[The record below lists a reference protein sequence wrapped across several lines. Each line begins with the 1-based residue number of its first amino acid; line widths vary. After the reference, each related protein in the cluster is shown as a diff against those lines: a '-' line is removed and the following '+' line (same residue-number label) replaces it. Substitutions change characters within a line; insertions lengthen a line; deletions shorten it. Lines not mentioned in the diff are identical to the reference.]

1 MFDFLDFTPG
11 WDLSA
16 SLWAVS
22 FAVATAGLESRK
34 TLRRAARPSR
44 RRRRANRAT
53 GPVLL
58 PARGRPALATRLS
71 ALVPWT

>member
-22 FAVATAGLESRK
+22 FAVAAAALESRK
-34 TLRRAARPSR
+34 TLRRAACRSR
-44 RRRRANRAT
+44 RRRRAHRAT
-53 GPVLL
+53 GPVRL
-58 PARGRPALATRLS
+58 PARGSPAFVDRLGG
-71 ALVPWT
+71 LLRWF